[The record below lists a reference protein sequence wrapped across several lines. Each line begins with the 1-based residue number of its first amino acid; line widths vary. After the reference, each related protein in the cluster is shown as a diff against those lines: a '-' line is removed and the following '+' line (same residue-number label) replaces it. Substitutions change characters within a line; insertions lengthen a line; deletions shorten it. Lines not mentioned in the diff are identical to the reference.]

1 MAASSKVPAMPDSY
15 LSFANSRFGAF
26 LTSKLGLPRP
36 YPLQRFRSHQ
46 PVLEGEVL
54 IGAGPQPALLHRL
67 VSAVSSMNVNTLA
80 HDSVPQWVA
89 LANSA
94 GMMSGRWSVGDAPG
108 TRVAALVFDATG
120 LSRVEEAESLYRFLH
135 QSLRSVRPSG
145 RVLLLSRP
153 PEVCDSAE
161 QATVQRALEALMRSV
176 AKEARRGIAVQ
187 LVQLAEG
194 AESTLEGALRF
205 LLSPRSAYVSGQV
218 IRLAMPQAQ
227 AFPDPDWQRPLA
239 GRTLLVTG
247 ASRGIGESIAEVLAR
262 DGAQLICLDV
272 PQAEP
277 ALAKVAARLGARAVS
292 LDIAEPQGP
301 SAIADLALEMGGW
314 DGVIHNAGITRD
326 RTIARMRP
334 ERWQQVVAVNL
345 QAPIRI
351 NEALLNAQALKP
363 GATVVCL
370 SSISGI
376 AGNAGQGN
384 YAFSKA
390 GLIGLVQGQAQAFA
404 QRSMTINA
412 VAPGFIET
420 AMTAAIPFAIRE
432 AGRRMNAMSQGG
444 QPVDVAEAVAW
455 LASPA
460 AVGVNGQV
468 LRVCGQ
474 NLLGA

>member
-1 MAASSKVPAMPDSY
+1 MADSY

-36 YPLQRFRSHQ
+36 YPLHRFRSHQ

-54 IGAGPQPALLHRL
+54 IGAGPHAALLNTL
-67 VSAVSSMNVNTLA
+67 VSAASSMKVNTLA
-80 HDSVPQWVA
+80 HDSLPQWVS
-89 LANSA
+89 LANAA

-108 TRVAALVFDATG
+108 ARVEALVFDATG
-120 LSRVEEAESLYRFLH
+120 LSRVEEAESLHRFLH
-135 QSLRSVRPSG
+135 QTLRAVRPSG
-145 RVLLLSRP
+145 RVIFLGRP
-153 PEVCDSAE
+153 PEACSDPE
-161 QATVQRALEALMRSV
+161 RATVQRALEGLMRSV

-194 AESTLEGALRF
+194 AESALEGALRF
-205 LLSPRSAYVSGQV
+205 LLSPRSAYVSGQA
-218 IRLAMPQAQ
+218 ITLGPSPAQ
-227 AFPDPDWQRPLA
+227 TVAEVDWQRPLA

-247 ASRGIGESIAEVLAR
+247 ASRGIGEAIAEVLTR
-262 DGAQLICLDV
+262 DGAQLVCLDV

-277 ALAKVAARLGARAVS
+277 ALTAVAQRLGARAVS
-292 LDIAEPQGP
+292 LDITAAQAP

-326 RTIARMRP
+326 RTIARMSP

-351 NEALLNAQALKP
+351 NEALLNAHALKP
-363 GATVVCL
+363 GAAVVCL

-376 AGNAGQGN
+376 AGNPGQSN

-390 GLIGLVQGQAQAFA
+390 GLIGMVQSQAQAFA
-404 QRSMTINA
+404 QRSMSINA

-420 AMTAAIPFAIRE
+420 AMTAAIPLAIRE

-455 LASPA
+455 LSSPA
-460 AVGVNGQV
+460 GAGVNGQV